1 MTNRRTMLRFRVTVA
16 ALVAAVSILPFS
28 ISAAPAGL
36 AYDSIIKFA
45 MNADSSAQQPG
56 DFSADFA
63 AAAAVQGPDLGGGNG
78 IFNAIHQAEARA
90 KSMQQLMQTGFAERH
105 YVAGTKE
112 RTDNLSMQT
121 ATIID
126 CAARTIT
133 RLDLRHK
140 TYKTDSMDQ
149 SSSPGGEGG
158 ASGAPAHDNGTR
170 VAVTVSNT
178 ALGSRDVGGQ
188 PSSGYRSD
196 MTITET
202 STSGES
208 RTQKGNMVGYY
219 SSFANP
225 APSCSRMGA
234 PSGPSGQMG
243 SAMMGNFAQLMRA
256 LTSSGMDK
264 RFTISQSGP
273 PLPLGKLA
281 MFSAA
286 AFTNG
291 QGNGMTFVTE
301 RGNVHSISASDPVF
315 AIPPDFTPQQ

>member
-1 MTNRRTMLRFRVTVA
+1 MLRYRVTVA
-16 ALVAAVSILPFS
+16 ALAAAVSILPFA

-36 AYDSIIKFA
+36 AYDSVLKFT
-45 MNADSSAQQPG
+45 MNADASSQQPG
-56 DFSADFA
+56 DFDKDFA
-63 AAAAVQGPDLGGGNG
+63 AAAAVQGPDLGGGG
-78 IFNAIHQAEARA
+78 GFFAQIHEAEARA

-140 TYKTDSMDQ
+140 TYKTESLDQ
-149 SSSPGGEGG
+149 ASSGGEGG
-158 ASGAPAHDNGTR
+158 ASGAPAHDDGTR
-170 VAVTVSNT
+170 VAVTVSNA

-196 MTITET
+196 MKITET
-202 STSGES
+202 NSSGES
-208 RTQKGNMVGYY
+208 QTQNGNMVGYY
-219 SSFANP
+219 SSYANP
-225 APSCSRMGA
+225 ASSCSRMGA
-234 PSGPSGQMG
+234 ATGPTGQMG
-243 SAMMGNFAQLMRA
+243 TPMAGNFAQLMRA
-256 LTSSGMDK
+256 LASPGDR

-286 AFTNG
+286 VFTSG
-291 QGNGMTFVTE
+291 RGSGITLTAE
-301 RGNVHSISASDPVF
+301 RGNVRSISADDPVF
-315 AIPPDFTPQQ
+315 AIPSDFTQQ